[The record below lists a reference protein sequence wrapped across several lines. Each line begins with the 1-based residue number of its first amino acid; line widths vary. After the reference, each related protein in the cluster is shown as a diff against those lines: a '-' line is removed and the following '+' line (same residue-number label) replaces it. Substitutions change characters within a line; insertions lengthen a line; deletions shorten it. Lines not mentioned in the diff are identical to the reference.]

1 MPTISDRPKSAA
13 RRKSR
18 FSAGAGR
25 TRYEAA
31 REAAAK
37 GADIMLKT
45 VLMVVLGAILVVLM
59 FKVFA
64 SPIKLL
70 LKLGFNTLLG
80 FAALY
85 LFDLF
90 GDFTGFTLGVNWLN
104 AVVIAIL
111 GVPGFALLLILR
123 WLFRM

>member
-1 MPTISDRPKSAA
+1 
-13 RRKSR
+13 
-18 FSAGAGR
+18 
-25 TRYEAA
+25 
-31 REAAAK
+31 
-37 GADIMLKT
+37 MLKT

-64 SPIKLL
+64 SPMKLL